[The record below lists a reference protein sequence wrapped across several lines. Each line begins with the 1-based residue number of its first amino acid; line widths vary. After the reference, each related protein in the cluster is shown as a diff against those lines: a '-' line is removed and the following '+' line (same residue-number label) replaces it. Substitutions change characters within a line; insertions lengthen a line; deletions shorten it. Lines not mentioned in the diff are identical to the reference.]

1 MNRNLLAVILSSAAF
16 AALGPVGAAPATTT
30 APPPATLATVPAK
43 SRAIDPL
50 DRKVAA
56 LLAKMTLEEKVGQ
69 MVQWAHWAGKK
80 RDMIL
85 EGTEKGHVGSL
96 LNLIGAKETNEVQKV
111 AVEKSRLGI
120 PLIFGLDVIHGFKT
134 IFPIPLGEDCSWDP
148 ELMEAC
154 AAVAAKEA
162 RASGIHWTFA
172 PMVDVSREPRWGRIA
187 EGSGE
192 DPTLGSA
199 MAAARVR
206 GFQGGAKPAL
216 DRHDT
221 VVACAKH
228 YVGYGAPEAG
238 REYNYTE
245 ITEASLRD
253 IHLPPFKAALDAGV
267 RTYMSA
273 FNDLAGLPTSGNRH
287 TLRDILRGEWGFKGF
302 VVSDWA
308 SVAQLIPHGYAAD
321 LKDATQLGVLA
332 GVDMDME
339 GKGYSEHLAQL
350 AKENKVPLA
359 MVNDA
364 ASRILKIKYELGLFE
379 DPYVDEKMESATM
392 LTAESLDVALRMARE
407 AIVLLK
413 NDKQTLP
420 LSKDLKTIAVL
431 GALAASKK
439 DPLGSWHCQ
448 GKEADVVS
456 VLEGLR
462 RKLPR
467 AQLNFVAGV
476 GPEESVTDPKGI
488 EEAVAAAKRSQ
499 VAIVVVGERENMS
512 GEAASR
518 TSLALPARQLDLVQA
533 VHKAGVPVV
542 LVLMN
547 GRPLTI
553 PWEAENVPAI
563 VESWFL
569 GTRQGDAVADV
580 LFGDFNPTGKLVVT
594 FPRNLGQVPI
604 YHSARNSGRPAE
616 DPNDKWTS
624 RYIDSP
630 NSPQYPF
637 GYGLSYTTYT
647 YSGLSLS
654 AERIGRAGKVMV
666 KATVKNTGSKA
677 GVEVV
682 QLYMQDPVASLTQ
695 PVKKLADFKRVELEA
710 GEEKTVEFVLP
721 ASKLGFHNHA
731 GKYVVEPGKF
741 NVWVGKDSADATLK
755 GSFELTAN

>member
-1 MNRNLLAVILSSAAF
+1 MNRNLLAVILSLAAF
-16 AALGPVGAAPATTT
+16 AAGPVGAAPSTTAAPPPTTATT
-30 APPPATLATVPAK
+30 APARPKAL
-43 SRAIDPL
+43 DPL
-50 DRKVAA
+50 DRKVAT
-56 LLAKMTLEEKVGQ
+56 LLAKMTLEEKIGQ
-69 MVQWAHWAGKK
+69 MVQWAHWDGKK
-80 RDMIL
+80 REMIL
-85 EGTEKGHVGSL
+85 AETQKGKVGSL
-96 LNLIGAKETNEVQKV
+96 LNLIGAKETNEVQRI
-111 AVEKSRLGI
+111 AVEKTRLGI
-120 PLIFGLDVIHGFKT
+120 PHIFGLDVIHGFKT

-206 GFQGGAKPAL
+206 GFQGGAKPEL

-228 YVGYGAPEAG
+228 YVGYGSPEAG

-245 ITEASLRD
+245 ITEATLRD
-253 IHLPPFKAALDAGV
+253 VHLPPFKAALDAGA
-267 RTYMSA
+267 RTFMSA
-273 FNDLAGLPTSGNRH
+273 FNDLAGVPTSGNRH
-287 TLRDILRGEWGFKGF
+287 TLRDILKGEWGFKGF

-308 SVAQLIPHGYAAD
+308 SVAQVVPHGFAED

-350 AKENKVPLA
+350 VKENKVPLA
-359 MVNDA
+359 LVNDA
-364 ASRILKIKYELGLFE
+364 AARILKIKYELGLFE
-379 DPYVDEKMESATM
+379 RPYVDEKMESSTM
-392 LTAESLDVALRMARE
+392 LTAESLDLALRMARE

-413 NDKQTLP
+413 NEKETLP
-420 LSKDLKTIAVL
+420 LSKDLRTVAVL

-467 AQLNFVAGV
+467 AQLKFVAGV
-476 GPEESVTDPKGI
+476 GPEASVNDAKGI
-488 EEAVAAAKRSQ
+488 EEAVAVAKGSQ
-499 VAIVVVGERENMS
+499 LAILVVGERENMS

-518 TSLALPARQLDLVQA
+518 TSLSLPGRQLDLVQA

-604 YHSARNSGRPAE
+604 YHSARNSGRPPE

-637 GYGLSYTTYT
+637 GYGLSYTTYA
-647 YSGLSLS
+647 YSDLSLS
-654 AERIGRAGKVMV
+654 SAKIARNGKVTV
-666 KATVKNTGSKA
+666 KATVKNTGKKA

-695 PVKKLADFKRVELEA
+695 PVKKLADFKRVELGA
-710 GEEKTVEFVLP
+710 GEERTVEFTLP

-741 NVWVGKDSADATLK
+741 NVWVGKDSADTTLK